1 MANPNVA
8 IVESG
13 MPYGYFRGY
22 VHDGIFQNWDEVNA
36 HVGPSGKPLQPN
48 AKPGDIRF
56 KNLCNDDLLDDKDLT
71 MIGNPNPDWVY
82 GFSLNIDWKN
92 IDFSVFFQ
100 GVAGNQI
107 FNYDRRANVPY
118 ANWHRKWL
126 DRWHGEGTSNWW
138 PRVVEDDGANQNT
151 SRVSNL
157 YVEDGDYLRLKV
169 LQLGYTFPSLLTK
182 KALISNLR
190 IYIQCDNLL
199 TFSKYRGYDPEV
211 GSRSG
216 LDSGSYPQARVFT
229 LGASVSFKYLNIS
242 MI

>member
-1 MANPNVA
+1 M
-8 IVESG
+8 
-13 MPYGYFRGY
+13 
-22 VHDGIFQNWDEVNA
+22 
-36 HVGPSGKPLQPN
+36 
-48 AKPGDIRF
+48 
-56 KNLCNDDLLDDKDLT
+56 
-71 MIGNPNPDWVY
+71 
-82 GFSLNIDWKN
+82 NIDSQN
-92 IDFSVFFQ
+92 IDFYVFFQ

-229 LGASVSFKYLNIS
+229 LGASVSF
-242 MI
+242 